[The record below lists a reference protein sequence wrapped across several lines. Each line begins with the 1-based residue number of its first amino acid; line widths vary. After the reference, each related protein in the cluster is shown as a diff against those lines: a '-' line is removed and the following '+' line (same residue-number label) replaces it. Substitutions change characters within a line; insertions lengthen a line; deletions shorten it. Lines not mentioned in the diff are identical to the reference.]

1 MLCLMTELKYN
12 YILASVLIGF
22 LNRSKMSLSHVEGG
36 INFLIKRSARELIN
50 IFPQN
55 VELLLWLQVR
65 LVTIFFE
72 TFISCAVA

>member
-1 MLCLMTELKYN
+1 
-12 YILASVLIGF
+12 
-22 LNRSKMSLSHVEGG
+22 MSLSRVEGG